1 MQDYHKLQVWQKA
14 HQLTLRVYRATGAF
28 PKSEVFGLTSQ
39 MRRAAA
45 SIEMNIA
52 EGCGR
57 DSTAEL
63 ARFLRIALGSAS
75 ELECQTEI
83 ARDLGYLKPDAAAEW
98 LTATI
103 ETKRMLTGLLKSL
116 KLTTEN

>member
-1 MQDYHKLQVWQKA
+1 MQDYHKLQVWQKS
-14 HQLTLRVYRATGAF
+14 HQLTLGVYRATASF
-28 PKSEVFGLTSQ
+28 PKSETFGLTGQ

-57 DSTAEL
+57 DSNPEL

-83 ARDLGYLKPDAAAEW
+83 ARDLKYVSHEQAAEW
-98 LTATI
+98 LASSTEI
-103 ETKRMLTGLLKSL
+103 KRMLAGLIKRL
-116 KLTTEN
+116 KLITDD

>member
-1 MQDYHKLQVWQKA
+1 MQDYHKLQVWQKS
-14 HQLTLRVYRATGAF
+14 HQLTLRVYRVTTAF
-28 PKSEVFGLTSQ
+28 PKSEVFGITGQ

-57 DSTAEL
+57 DSAAEL

-83 ARDLGYLKPDAAAEW
+83 ARDLGYLTQGEAADW
-98 LTATI
+98 LAHATEI
-103 ETKRMLTGLLKSL
+103 KRMLTGLLKRL
-116 KLTTEN
+116 KTEN

>member
-1 MQDYHKLQVWQKA
+1 MQDYHKLRVWQKS
-14 HQLTLRVYRATGAF
+14 HGLTLHIYRKTASF
-28 PKSEVFGLTSQ
+28 PKSEIFGLIGQ

-45 SIEMNIA
+45 SIELNIA

-57 DSTAEL
+57 DSNPEL
-63 ARFLRIALGSAS
+63 TRFLRMALGSAS

-83 ARDLGYLKPDAAAEW
+83 ARDLEYLRSDEASEWLAAATE
-98 LTATI
+98 I
-103 ETKRMLTGLLKSL
+103 KRMLAGLIK

>member
-1 MQDYHKLQVWQKA
+1 MQDYHKLQVWQKS
-14 HQLTLRVYRATGAF
+14 HQLTLRVYRVTTSF
-28 PKSEVFGLTSQ
+28 PKAEIFGLTGQ

-45 SIEMNIA
+45 SVELNIA

-57 DSTAEL
+57 DGNPEL

-83 ARDLGYLKPDAAAEW
+83 ARDLSYLDQKEAADW
-98 LTATI
+98 LVATI
-103 ETKRMLTGLLKSL
+103 EIKRMLTGLLKRL
-116 KLTTEN
+116 KTEH

>member
-1 MQDYHKLQVWQKA
+1 MQDYHKLQVWQKS
-14 HQLTLRVYRATGAF
+14 HQLTLRVYRATTAF

-39 MRRAAA
+39 IRRAAA

-57 DSTAEL
+57 DSNPEL

-83 ARDLGYLKPDAAAEW
+83 ARDLGYLDPKEAADW
-98 LTATI
+98 LASAT
-103 ETKRMLTGLLKSL
+103 ELKRMLTGLLKRL
-116 KLTTEN
+116 KTDN